1 MITYVDNSNA
11 IKYTVLFEQ
20 ATQDLVAA
28 QIQADNNGESGFSY
42 TYQKDDNDQPYVDP
56 DTGLYVADDPITTIE
71 KYFAYLKYLVELE
84 DANSSDN
91 RKVLHSLGRRYT
103 MLPLDETPFEVDANS
118 RKITIPS
125 NFSANGVAVQG
136 DQLAEVLYFRIDR
149 YFDAKD
155 LDDAEIFIQW
165 ETADGQTGLSAPI
178 VIDIMS
184 EPNKIIFGWAL
195 SETLTKTPGNI
206 KFAVRFYKWANE
218 AMTKLSYSWSSQTV
232 SVAVKETLNYTLSD
246 VDLQQIARDMKDENE
261 LMIARIKS
269 SETTVTDNE
278 EAAFPVYVLNLR
290 DNANMVNDLTVNNI
304 LYVDLVA
311 DTVDNEVVL
320 EYPLKVQAR
329 SDDGGIIS
337 YVWHYESLDHNTAAQ
352 GQTMGSESD
361 PSHSKDIKIK
371 YELTQDETPKDK
383 VYYEQKTVNDVVGYF
398 AFDVAGL
405 APNETPVSKGLYEK
419 FAYCTV
425 THVGYFWVEAINSR
439 TKANSKSKESDHVMV
454 PMPSDPQI
462 TTDITAESANK
473 ILPKVVDDKVTLVVV
488 AANPEANHTHEGTI
502 TYQWAMKNNETDAWS
517 DINGATAASLDIT
530 YLADTVSTDV
540 EGFYRVTVFNTKN
553 GETVSVDSSVCRV
566 SFAAE
571 APEIVFPATAE
582 DQRINID
589 AANHTLHVELG
600 ADWDGPNKV
609 WNISDN
615 IKYQWYLED
624 DEDTQADLDDI
635 IIEGATSSSYTPTE
649 KGRYFCVVTNEKNNT
664 EASSMSLV
672 FFVA

>member
-42 TYQKDDNDQPYVDP
+42 TYQKDENNQPYVDP
-56 DTGLYVADDPITTIE
+56 NTGLYVADDPITTIE

-103 MLPLDETPFEVDANS
+103 MLPLDETPFEIDANS
-118 RKITIPS
+118 RRIAIPS

-195 SETLTKTPGNI
+195 SEALTKTPGNI

-246 VDLQQIARDMKDENE
+246 VVLQQIARDMKDEND

-278 EAAFPVYVLNLR
+278 EAAIPVYVLNLR
-290 DNANMVNDLTVNNI
+290 DNVNMVNDLANNNI
-304 LYVDLVA
+304 LYVDLEENI
-311 DTVDNEVVL
+311 VDNTTVL

-329 SDDGGIIS
+329 SADGGIIS

-352 GQTMGSESD
+352 GQTMGSDSD

-371 YELTQDETPKDK
+371 YELTQDETPQEK
-383 VYYEQKTVNDVVGYF
+383 VYYEQKTVNGVVGYF
-398 AFDVAGL
+398 AFDIAGL

-419 FAYCTV
+419 FAYCTI

-462 TTDITAESANK
+462 TTNLTERE
-473 ILPKVVDDKVTLVVV
+473 ILVKEEGGKVTLVV
-488 AANPEANHTHEGTI
+488 ATINPEVNRTNEGVI

-517 DINGATAASLDIT
+517 DIDGATAASLDIT
-530 YLADTVSTDV
+530 YLANTVSTDV

-566 SFAAE
+566 SFAATE
-571 APEIVFPATAE
+571 PDIVFPATAE

-600 ADWDGPNKV
+600 PDWVGNTKV

-615 IKYQWYLED
+615 ITYQWYLED

-635 IIEGATSSSYTPTE
+635 IIEGATDPNYTPTE
-649 KGRYFCVVTNEKNNT
+649 KGRYFCVVTNEKNGT

>member
-42 TYQKDDNDQPYVDP
+42 TYQKDENNQPYVDP
-56 DTGLYVADDPITTIE
+56 NTGLYVADDPITTIE

-103 MLPLDETPFEVDANS
+103 MLPLDETPFEIDANS
-118 RKITIPS
+118 RRIAIPS

-195 SETLTKTPGNI
+195 SEALTKTPGNI

-232 SVAVKETLNYTLSD
+232 SVAVKETLDYTLSD
-246 VDLQQIARDMKDENE
+246 VVLQQIARDMKDEND

-278 EAAFPVYVLNLR
+278 EAAIPVYVLNLR
-290 DNANMVNDLTVNNI
+290 DNVNMVNDLANNNI
-304 LYVDLVA
+304 LYVDLEENIVD
-311 DTVDNEVVL
+311 DTTVL

-329 SDDGGIIS
+329 SADGGIIS

-352 GQTMGSESD
+352 GQTMGSDSD

-371 YELTQDETPKDK
+371 YELTQDETPQEK
-383 VYYEQKTVNDVVGYF
+383 VYYEQKTVNGVVGYF

-419 FAYCTV
+419 FAYCTI

-462 TTDITAESANK
+462 TTNLTERE
-473 ILPKVVDDKVTLVVV
+473 ILVKEEGGKVTLVVTTI
-488 AANPEANHTHEGTI
+488 NPEVNRTNEGVI

-517 DINGATAASLDIT
+517 DIDGATAASLDIT
-530 YLADTVSTDV
+530 YLANTVSTDV

-566 SFAAE
+566 SFAATE
-571 APEIVFPATAE
+571 PDIVFPATAE

-600 ADWDGPNKV
+600 PDWVGNTKV

-615 IKYQWYLED
+615 ITYQWYLED

-635 IIEGATSSSYTPTE
+635 IIEGATDPNYTPTE
-649 KGRYFCVVTNEKNNT
+649 KGRYFCVVTNEKNGT

>member
-42 TYQKDDNDQPYVDP
+42 TYQKDENNQPYVDP
-56 DTGLYVADDPITTIE
+56 NTGLYVADDPITTIE

-103 MLPLDETPFEVDANS
+103 MLPLDETPFEIDANS

-165 ETADGQTGLSAPI
+165 ETADGTTGLSAPI

-195 SETLTKTPGNI
+195 SEALTKTPGNI

-218 AMTKLSYSWSSQTV
+218 AMTKLSYSWASQTV
-232 SVAVKETLNYTLSD
+232 SVAVKETLDYTLSD
-246 VDLQQIARDMKDENE
+246 VVLQQIARDMKDENE

-290 DNANMVNDLTVNNI
+290 DDVNMVNDLANNNI
-304 LYVDLVA
+304 LYIDLDETIVQ
-311 DTVDNEVVL
+311 DEVVL

-329 SDDGGIIS
+329 SADGGIIS

-352 GQTMGSESD
+352 GQTMGSDSD

-371 YELTQDETPKDK
+371 YELTQDETPKEK

-419 FAYCTV
+419 FAYCTI

-462 TTDITAESANK
+462 TTNVVERE
-473 ILPKVVDDKVTLVVV
+473 ILPMIVDNKVTLTV
-488 AANPEANHTHEGTI
+488 AVINPEENRTRPGAI
-502 TYQWAMKNNETDAWS
+502 TYQWAMKNNESDEWTDI
-517 DINGATAASLDIT
+517 DRATNASLDIT

-553 GETVSVDSSVCRV
+553 GETVSVDSAVCRV
-566 SFAAE
+566 SFE
-571 APEIVFPATAE
+571 ATEPQIVFPATAE

-589 AANHTLHVELG
+589 APNHTLHVELG
-600 ADWDGPNKV
+600 PDWVEPTKV
-609 WNISDN
+609 WNISDE
-615 IKYQWYLED
+615 ITYQWYLED
-624 DEDTQADLDDI
+624 DDDTVADLGDV
-635 IIEGATSSSYTPTE
+635 IIEGATEPTYTPTAQ
-649 KGRYFCVVTNEKNNT
+649 GRYFCVVTNHKNGTEK
-664 EASSMSLV
+664 ASMSLV

>member
-42 TYQKDDNDQPYVDP
+42 TYQKDENNQPYVDP

-103 MLPLDETPFEVDANS
+103 MLPLDETPFEIDANS
-118 RKITIPS
+118 RRIAIPS

-195 SETLTKTPGNI
+195 SEALTKTPGNI

-232 SVAVKETLNYTLSD
+232 SVAVKETLDYTLSD
-246 VDLQQIARDMKDENE
+246 VVLQQIARDMKDEND

-278 EAAFPVYVLNLR
+278 EAAIPVYVLNLR
-290 DNANMVNDLTVNNI
+290 DNVNMVNDLANNNI
-304 LYVDLVA
+304 LYVDLEENIVD
-311 DTVDNEVVL
+311 DTTVL

-329 SDDGGIIS
+329 SADGGIIS

-352 GQTMGSESD
+352 GQTMGSDSD
-361 PSHSKDIKIK
+361 PSHSKDIKLK
-371 YELTQDETPKDK
+371 YELTQDETPQEK
-383 VYYEQKTVNDVVGYF
+383 VYYEQKTVNGVVGYF

-419 FAYCTV
+419 FAYCTI

-462 TTDITAESANK
+462 TTNLTERE
-473 ILPKVVDDKVTLVVV
+473 ILVKEEGGKVTLVV
-488 AANPEANHTHEGTI
+488 ATINPEVNRTNEGVI

-517 DINGATAASLDIT
+517 DIDGATAASLDIT
-530 YLADTVSTDV
+530 YLANTVSTDV

-566 SFAAE
+566 SFAATE
-571 APEIVFPATAE
+571 PDIVFPATAE

-600 ADWDGPNKV
+600 PDWVGNTKV

-615 IKYQWYLED
+615 ITYQWYLED

-635 IIEGATSSSYTPTE
+635 IIEGATDPNYTPTE
-649 KGRYFCVVTNEKNNT
+649 KGRYFCVVTNEKNGT

>member
-42 TYQKDDNDQPYVDP
+42 TYQKDENNQPYVDP
-56 DTGLYVADDPITTIE
+56 NTGLYVADDPITTIE

-103 MLPLDETPFEVDANS
+103 MLPLDETPFEIDANS
-118 RKITIPS
+118 RRIAIPS

-195 SETLTKTPGNI
+195 SEALTKTPGNI

-246 VDLQQIARDMKDENE
+246 VVLQQIARDMKDEND

-278 EAAFPVYVLNLR
+278 EAAIPVYVLNLR
-290 DNANMVNDLTVNNI
+290 DNVNMVNDLANNNI
-304 LYVDLVA
+304 LYVDLEENIVD
-311 DTVDNEVVL
+311 DTTVL

-329 SDDGGIIS
+329 SADGGIIS

-352 GQTMGSESD
+352 GQTMGSDSD

-371 YELTQDETPKDK
+371 YELTQDETPQEK
-383 VYYEQKTVNDVVGYF
+383 VYYEQKTVNGVVGYF

-419 FAYCTV
+419 FAYCTI

-462 TTDITAESANK
+462 TTNLTERE
-473 ILPKVVDDKVTLVVV
+473 ILVKEEGGKVTLVV
-488 AANPEANHTHEGTI
+488 ATINPEVNRTNEGVI

-517 DINGATAASLDIT
+517 DIDGATAASLDIT
-530 YLADTVSTDV
+530 YLANTVSTDV

-566 SFAAE
+566 SFAATE
-571 APEIVFPATAE
+571 PDIVFPATAE

-600 ADWDGPNKV
+600 PDWVGNTKV

-615 IKYQWYLED
+615 ITYQWYLED

-635 IIEGATSSSYTPTE
+635 IIEGATDPNYTPTE
-649 KGRYFCVVTNEKNNT
+649 KGRYFCVVTNEKNGT

>member
-28 QIQADNNGESGFSY
+28 QIQADDNGESGFSY
-42 TYQKDDNDQPYVDP
+42 TYRKDENGKPYVDP

-84 DANSSDN
+84 DANSSDT

-103 MLPLDETPFEVDANS
+103 MLPLDETPFEINANS
-118 RKITIPS
+118 RQITIPS

-165 ETADGQTGLSAPI
+165 ETADGVTGLSAPI

-195 SETLTKTPGNI
+195 SEALTKKPGNI
-206 KFAVRFYKWANE
+206 KFAVRFYKWAND
-218 AMTKLSYSWSSQTV
+218 AMTKLSYSWASQTV
-232 SVAVKETLNYTLSD
+232 SVAVKETLDYELSD
-246 VDLQQIARDMKDENE
+246 VVLQQVARDMKDENE

-278 EAAFPVYVLNLR
+278 EAAVPVYVLNLR
-290 DNANMVNDLTVNNI
+290 DDVNAVNDLANNNI
-304 LYVDLVA
+304 LYIDLDA
-311 DTVDNEVVL
+311 TTIDDETVL
-320 EYPLKVQAR
+320 EYPLKAQAR
-329 SDDGGIIS
+329 SADGGIIS

-383 VYYEQKTVNDVVGYF
+383 VYYEAKTVDGVVGYF

-462 TTDITAESANK
+462 TTNVTERE
-473 ILPKVVDDKVTLVVV
+473 ILPKVVDNKVTLTV
-488 AANPEANHTHEGTI
+488 AAINPEENHTRQGVI
-502 TYQWAMKNNETDAWS
+502 TYQWAMKNNES
-517 DINGATAASLDIT
+517 DEWENIDGATAASLDIT
-530 YLADTVSTDV
+530 YLADTTPTDV

-553 GETVSVDSSVCRV
+553 GETVSVDSAVCRV
-566 SFAAE
+566 SFAAT
-571 APEIVFPATAE
+571 APEIVFPATPD
-582 DQRINID
+582 DQKINID
-589 AANHTLHVELG
+589 AIDHTLHVELG
-600 ADWDGPNKV
+600 ADWTGDTKL
-609 WNISDN
+609 WNISDK
-615 IKYQWYLED
+615 ITYQWYQD
-624 DEDTQADLDDI
+624 DDVTAEADLDDI
-635 IIEGATSSSYTPTE
+635 LIEGATNSTFVPTE
-649 KGRYFCVVTNEKNNT
+649 KGRYFCVVTNEKNQT
-664 EASSMSLV
+664 EASSMSLI
-672 FFVA
+672 FYVA

>member
-42 TYQKDDNDQPYVDP
+42 TYQKDEHGQPYVDP

-71 KYFAYLKYLVELE
+71 KYFADLKYLVELE

-118 RKITIPS
+118 RKITIPT

-218 AMTKLSYSWSSQTV
+218 AMTKLSYSWASQTV
-232 SVAVKETLNYTLSD
+232 SVAVKETLDYTLSD
-246 VDLQQIARDMKDENE
+246 VVLQQIARDMKEENE

-278 EAAFPVYVLNLR
+278 EAAIPVYVLNLR
-290 DNANMVNDLTVNNI
+290 DDANMVTHDFNTQHI
-304 LYVDLVA
+304 LYVDLEA
-311 DTVDNEVVL
+311 TEVEGTTIL

-329 SDDGGIIS
+329 SADGGIIS

-371 YELTQDETPKDK
+371 YELTQDEEPLEK

-405 APNETPVSKGLYEK
+405 APNETPASKGLYEK

-462 TTDITAESANK
+462 TTNVTERE
-473 ILPKVVDDKVTLVVV
+473 ILPMVVDEHVTLNVV
-488 AANPEANHTHEGTI
+488 AINPEENRTHQGVI
-502 TYQWAMKNNETDAWS
+502 TYQWAMKNNETDEWTE
-517 DINGATAASLDIT
+517 IEGATAASLDIT

-566 SFAAE
+566 SFAAT

-589 AANHTLHVELG
+589 AVNHTLHVELG
-600 ADWDGPNKV
+600 PNWVGNTKV
-609 WNISDN
+609 WNISDE
-615 IKYQWYLED
+615 ITYQWYLED
-624 DEDTQADLDDI
+624 DEDTQPDLEDTI
-635 IIEGATSSSYTPTE
+635 IDGATESTFTPTE
-649 KGRYFCVVTNEKNNT
+649 QGRYFCVVTNKKNGT

>member
-42 TYQKDDNDQPYVDP
+42 TYRKDENGKPYVDP

-103 MLPLDETPFEVDANS
+103 MLPLDETPFEINANS
-118 RKITIPS
+118 RQITIPS

-165 ETADGQTGLSAPI
+165 ETADGTTGLSAPI

-195 SETLTKTPGNI
+195 SEALTKTPGNI
-206 KFAVRFYKWANE
+206 KFAVRFYKWAND
-218 AMTKLSYSWSSQTV
+218 AMTKLSYSWASQTV
-232 SVAVKETLNYTLSD
+232 SVAVKETLDYALAD

-278 EAAFPVYVLNLR
+278 EAAFPIYVFNLR
-290 DNANMVNDLTVNNI
+290 DNDPVVNDLANNNI
-304 LYVDLVA
+304 IYIDLEA
-311 DTVDNEVVL
+311 NTVDDTTIL
-320 EYPLKVQAR
+320 EYPLKAQAR
-329 SDDGGIIS
+329 SADGGIIS

-361 PSHSKDIKIK
+361 PSHSKDIKVK
-371 YELTQDETPKDK
+371 YELTTDETPQDK

-405 APNETPVSKGLYEK
+405 AENETPVSKGLFEK

-462 TTDITAESANK
+462 TTNVTERE
-473 ILPKVVDDKVTLVVV
+473 ILGKNEGDKVVLTV
-488 AANPEANHTHEGTI
+488 ATINPEANHTRQGVI
-502 TYQWAMKNNETDAWS
+502 TYQWAFKNNSTDEFEDIEGET
-517 DINGATAASLDIT
+517 NATLEIPYRDGV
-530 YLADTVSTDV
+530 VSTDV

-553 GETVSVDSSVCRV
+553 GETVSVDSAVCRV
-566 SFAAE
+566 SFGATE
-571 APEIVFPATAE
+571 PQIVFPATSD
-582 DQRINID
+582 DQRVAID
-589 AANHTLHVELG
+589 ALDHTLRVELG
-600 ADWDGPNKV
+600 PDWVGDTKV
-609 WNISDN
+609 WNISDE
-615 IKYQWYLED
+615 ITYQWYMD
-624 DEDTQADLDDI
+624 DDVEATADMDDI
-635 IIEGATSSSYTPTE
+635 LIEGATSATYTPTAQ
-649 KGRYFCVVTNEKNNT
+649 GRYFCVVTNKKNGT
-664 EASSMSLV
+664 EASSMSLI
-672 FFVA
+672 FYVA

>member
-42 TYQKDDNDQPYVDP
+42 TYQKDENNQPYVDP

-103 MLPLDETPFEVDANS
+103 MLPLDETPFEIDANS
-118 RKITIPS
+118 RRIAIPS

-195 SETLTKTPGNI
+195 SEALTKTPGNI

-232 SVAVKETLNYTLSD
+232 SVAVKETLDYTLSD
-246 VDLQQIARDMKDENE
+246 VVLQQIARDMKDEND

-278 EAAFPVYVLNLR
+278 EAAIPVYVLNLR
-290 DNANMVNDLTVNNI
+290 DNVNMVNDLANNNI
-304 LYVDLVA
+304 LYVDLEENIVD
-311 DTVDNEVVL
+311 DTTVL

-329 SDDGGIIS
+329 SADGGIIS

-352 GQTMGSESD
+352 GQTMGSDSD
-361 PSHSKDIKIK
+361 PSHSKDIKLK
-371 YELTQDETPKDK
+371 YELTQDETPQEK
-383 VYYEQKTVNDVVGYF
+383 VYYEQKTVNGVVGYF

-419 FAYCTV
+419 FAYCTI

-462 TTDITAESANK
+462 TTNLTERE
-473 ILPKVVDDKVTLVVV
+473 ILVKEEGGKVTLVV
-488 AANPEANHTHEGTI
+488 ATINPEVNRTNEGVI

-517 DINGATAASLDIT
+517 DIDGATAASLDIT
-530 YLADTVSTDV
+530 YLANTVSTDV

-566 SFAAE
+566 SFAATE
-571 APEIVFPATAE
+571 PDIVFPATAE

-600 ADWDGPNKV
+600 PDWVGNTKV

-615 IKYQWYLED
+615 ITYQWYLED

-635 IIEGATSSSYTPTE
+635 IIEGATDSSYTPTE
-649 KGRYFCVVTNEKNNT
+649 KGRYFCVVTNEKNGT

>member
-42 TYQKDDNDQPYVDP
+42 TYQKDENNQPYVDP

-103 MLPLDETPFEVDANS
+103 MLPLDETPFEIDANS
-118 RKITIPS
+118 RRIAIPS

-195 SETLTKTPGNI
+195 SEALTKTPGNI

-232 SVAVKETLNYTLSD
+232 SVAVKETLDYTLSD
-246 VDLQQIARDMKDENE
+246 VVLQQIARDMKDEND

-278 EAAFPVYVLNLR
+278 EAAIPVYVLNLR
-290 DNANMVNDLTVNNI
+290 DNVNMVNDLANNNI
-304 LYVDLVA
+304 LYVDLEENIVD
-311 DTVDNEVVL
+311 DTTVL

-329 SDDGGIIS
+329 SADGGIIS

-352 GQTMGSESD
+352 GQTMGSDSD
-361 PSHSKDIKIK
+361 PSHSKDIKLK
-371 YELTQDETPKDK
+371 YELTQDETPQEK
-383 VYYEQKTVNDVVGYF
+383 VYYEQKTVNGVVGYF

-419 FAYCTV
+419 FAYCTI

-462 TTDITAESANK
+462 TTNLTERE
-473 ILPKVVDDKVTLVVV
+473 ILVKEEGGKVTLVVTTI
-488 AANPEANHTHEGTI
+488 NPEVNRTNEGVI

-517 DINGATAASLDIT
+517 DIDGATAASLDIT
-530 YLADTVSTDV
+530 YLANTVSTDV

-566 SFAAE
+566 SFAATE
-571 APEIVFPATAE
+571 PDIVFPATAE

-589 AANHTLHVELG
+589 ATNHTLHVELG
-600 ADWDGPNKV
+600 PDWVGNTKV

-615 IKYQWYLED
+615 ITYQWYLED

-635 IIEGATSSSYTPTE
+635 IIEGATDPNYTPTE
-649 KGRYFCVVTNEKNNT
+649 KGRYFCVVTNEKNGT

>member
-42 TYQKDDNDQPYVDP
+42 TYQKDENNQPYVDP
-56 DTGLYVADDPITTIE
+56 NTGLYVADDPITTIE

-103 MLPLDETPFEVDANS
+103 MLPLDETPFEIDANS
-118 RKITIPS
+118 RRIAIPS

-195 SETLTKTPGNI
+195 SEALTKTPGNI

-232 SVAVKETLNYTLSD
+232 SVAVKETLDYTLSD
-246 VDLQQIARDMKDENE
+246 VVLQQIARDMKDEND

-278 EAAFPVYVLNLR
+278 EAAIPVYVLNLR
-290 DNANMVNDLTVNNI
+290 DNVNMVNDLANNNI
-304 LYVDLVA
+304 LYVDLEENIVD
-311 DTVDNEVVL
+311 DTTVL

-329 SDDGGIIS
+329 SADGGIIS

-352 GQTMGSESD
+352 GQTMGSDSD

-371 YELTQDETPKDK
+371 YELTQDETPQEK
-383 VYYEQKTVNDVVGYF
+383 VYYEQKTVNGVVGYF

-419 FAYCTV
+419 FAYCTI

-462 TTDITAESANK
+462 TTNLTERE
-473 ILPKVVDDKVTLVVV
+473 ILVKEEGGKVTLVV
-488 AANPEANHTHEGTI
+488 ATINPEVNRTNEGVI

-517 DINGATAASLDIT
+517 DIDGATAASLDIT
-530 YLADTVSTDV
+530 YLANTVSTDV

-566 SFAAE
+566 SFAATE
-571 APEIVFPATAE
+571 PDIVFPATAE

-600 ADWDGPNKV
+600 PDWVGNTKV

-615 IKYQWYLED
+615 ITYQWYLED

-635 IIEGATSSSYTPTE
+635 IIEGATDPNYTPTE
-649 KGRYFCVVTNEKNNT
+649 KGRYFCVVTNEKNGT

>member
-42 TYQKDDNDQPYVDP
+42 TYQKDENNQPYVDP
-56 DTGLYVADDPITTIE
+56 NTGLYVADDPITTIE

-103 MLPLDETPFEVDANS
+103 MLPLDETPFEIDANS
-118 RKITIPS
+118 RRIAIPS

-195 SETLTKTPGNI
+195 SEALTKKPGNI

-232 SVAVKETLNYTLSD
+232 SVAVKETLDYTLSD
-246 VDLQQIARDMKDENE
+246 VVLQQVARDMKDEND

-278 EAAFPVYVLNLR
+278 EAAIPVYVLNLR
-290 DNANMVNDLTVNNI
+290 DNVNMVNDLANNNI
-304 LYVDLVA
+304 LYVDLEENIVD
-311 DTVDNEVVL
+311 DTTVL

-329 SDDGGIIS
+329 SADGGIIS

-352 GQTMGSESD
+352 GQTMGSDSD

-371 YELTQDETPKDK
+371 YELTQDETPQEK
-383 VYYEQKTVNDVVGYF
+383 VYYEQKTVNGVVGYF

-419 FAYCTV
+419 FAYCTI

-462 TTDITAESANK
+462 TTNLTERE
-473 ILPKVVDDKVTLVVV
+473 ILVKEEGGKVTLVV
-488 AANPEANHTHEGTI
+488 ATINPEVNRTNEGVI

-517 DINGATAASLDIT
+517 DIDGATAASLDIT
-530 YLADTVSTDV
+530 YLANTVSTDV

-566 SFAAE
+566 SFAATE
-571 APEIVFPATAE
+571 PDIVFPATAE

-600 ADWDGPNKV
+600 PDWVGNTKV

-615 IKYQWYLED
+615 ITYQWYLED

-635 IIEGATSSSYTPTE
+635 IIEGATDPNYTPTE
-649 KGRYFCVVTNEKNNT
+649 KGRYFCVVTNEKNGT